1 MVARKCRRQYENG
14 VTNGTEQGGLA
25 GAERV
30 RVGQG
35 DLDGG
40 LDLTAAAAAEHDKL
54 EVMTWMRWCGR

>member
-25 GAERV
+25 EAERV

-40 LDLTAAAAAEHDKL
+40 LGSDCSSS
-54 EVMTWMRWCGR
+54 R